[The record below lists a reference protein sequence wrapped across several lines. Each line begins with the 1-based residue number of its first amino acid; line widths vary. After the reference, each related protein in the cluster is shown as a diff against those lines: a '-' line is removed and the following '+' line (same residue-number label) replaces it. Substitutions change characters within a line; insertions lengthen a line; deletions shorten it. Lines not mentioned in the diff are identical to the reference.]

1 MFFISPEKL
10 FSFLR
15 YLKFCSDCLSHVGK
29 RHDKKVKVIFKFP
42 DVTNW
47 ETINYY
53 IHIAEY
59 LKKWGKT

>member
-15 YLKFCSDCLSHVGK
+15 YLKFCSDCLSHVEK
-29 RHDKKVKVIFKFP
+29 RHDKKAKVNFKFS

-47 ETINYY
+47 ETINYD
-53 IHIAEY
+53 IHIAE
-59 LKKWGKT
+59 